1 LKSFIAIRSLGYNY
15 SNAFL
20 PFLKLEGY
28 EMILTFIR
36 SAYEGFDEEIN
47 IHADGLINGQ
57 KVDKAAVLTLTPRRS
72 YAKWNPIVSPKKHGR
87 ILSADTQ

>member
-1 LKSFIAIRSLGYNY
+1 LFLTAKKKFSVITTP
-15 SNAFL
+15 NAFL

-57 KVDKAAVLTLTPRRS
+57 K
-72 YAKWNPIVSPKKHGR
+72 
-87 ILSADTQ
+87 

>member
-1 LKSFIAIRSLGYNY
+1 LFHGEKEVLGYNY

-36 SAYEGFDEEIN
+36 SAYEGFDEIN

-57 KVDKAAVLTLTPRRS
+57 K
-72 YAKWNPIVSPKKHGR
+72 
-87 ILSADTQ
+87 

>member
-1 LKSFIAIRSLGYNY
+1 MILPKIAFKDLQEYCQTDKFEIVSYGEKKF
-15 SNAFL
+15 SVITTPNAFL

-36 SAYEGFDEEIN
+36 RQGFDEEIN

-57 KVDKAAVLTLTPRRS
+57 K
-72 YAKWNPIVSPKKHGR
+72 
-87 ILSADTQ
+87 